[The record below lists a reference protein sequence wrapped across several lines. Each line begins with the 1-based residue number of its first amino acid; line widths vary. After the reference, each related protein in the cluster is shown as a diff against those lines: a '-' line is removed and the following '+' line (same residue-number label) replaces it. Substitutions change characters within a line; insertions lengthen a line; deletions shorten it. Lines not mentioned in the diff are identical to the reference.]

1 MARASRADRRAF
13 GGSAHQNGLSRA
25 RQAVAVQQP
34 VFVFLSFEGPDRYS
48 RVGGLATRVTG
59 LVREL
64 AAHGYETHLFF
75 IGDPYL
81 PGYEVLNGGNLHLH
95 RWCQWISEHHPGGAY
110 DGESGK
116 LQDWNRSLPAWL
128 LGNLFPEIV
137 GSGRGIVVIGEE
149 WQTVSVLITL
159 DAAIAN
165 AGWRDRVRLVWN
177 ANNTY
182 GFDHIDWTGLQKSA
196 VLTTVS
202 RYMKYVMQRQGLSAR
217 AIPNGMEDRWL
228 KPLPPASAVPLEK
241 AVRNRLTI
249 TKVARWDPEK
259 RWDYAID
266 SVAVTKGA
274 GMSPLLVARGG
285 APERA
290 EEVLARIRG
299 HDLKMTRVSW
309 EGQDVRS
316 LTAALIPA
324 LDADVVLLDSML
336 FEEQSKL
343 LYKVSDAVL
352 ANSSF
357 EPFGLVGLE
366 AMAAG
371 GIAVVGSTGEDYVT
385 NGHDA
390 ISLQTDDVWE
400 FVRYIARI
408 KNYPGAERNMRIEA
422 RKSAARFTWRAVIE
436 RALFPFVRE
445 LGLQVDEATPVPSA
459 AAARRRT
466 ART

>member
-1 MARASRADRRAF
+1 MR
-13 GGSAHQNGLSRA
+13 
-25 RQAVAVQQP
+25 QP

-64 AAHGYETHLFF
+64 AARGCETHLFF
-75 IGDPYL
+75 IGDPHL
-81 PGYEVLNGGNLHLH
+81 PGHEILNGGNLHLH

-110 DGESGK
+110 DGEAGK

-128 LGNLFPEIV
+128 LGNLFPEVV
-137 GSGRGIVVIGEE
+137 GSGRDVVVIGEE
-149 WQTVSVLITL
+149 WQTANVLITL
-159 DAAIAN
+159 DAAVRH
-165 AGWRDRVRLVWN
+165 AGWRDQIRLVWN

-182 GFDHIDWTGLQKSA
+182 GFEHIDWTGLQKGA

-202 RYMKYVMQRQGLSAR
+202 RYMKYVMQRHGLPAR
-217 AIPNGMEDRWL
+217 AIPNGMEDHWL
-228 KPLPPASAVPLEK
+228 APLPPGSTQPLEK
-241 AVRNRLTI
+241 ALKNRMAI

-266 SVAVTKGA
+266 AVSVTKGA
-274 GMSPLLVARGG
+274 GMAPVLIARGG

-290 EEVLARIRG
+290 GDVLARIRHHG
-299 HDLKMTRVSW
+299 LRLTRVSW
-309 EGQDVRS
+309 KGRDVRS
-316 LTAALIPA
+316 LTAALLPA

-336 FEEQSKL
+336 FEDQSKL
-343 LYKVSDAVL
+343 LYRVSDAVL
-352 ANSSF
+352 ANSSI

-390 ISLQTDDVWE
+390 ISLQGDDVWE

-445 LGLQVDEATPVPSA
+445 LGLEVDEPEASDV
-459 AAARRRT
+459 ARRLR
-466 ART
+466 R